1 MTIEKLAEY
10 RKAIAAFL
18 VPALIVL
25 GASLTGDSA
34 GGSAVTASEWVTIV
48 IAALGTG
55 GVVVSVENA
64 ITTRQIR
71 KIENAGGVV
80 PPLV

>member
-1 MTIEKLAEY
+1 MTLEKLAEY

-25 GASLTGDSA
+25 GASLTSDSA
-34 GGSAVTASEWVTIV
+34 GGGAVTASEWVTIV
-48 IAALGTG
+48 IAALGTTG
-55 GVVVSVENA
+55 AVISVENA
-64 ITTRQIR
+64 ITASQIR